1 MLTSTSNTAVSS
13 NTGFRSH
20 LIIRV
25 EYRGFSSREY
35 VSVTYG
41 SAGSPSDLSNGSAY
55 KDLPEAP
62 VVSIF
67 LIPVARWI
75 WTTTT
80 PMASVSMCVAWHQQH
95 PHSTILL
102 DLPFLMSS
110 PLMRRCKSKVR
121 HFGATYSAAAVS
133 IALEMNPEMKGRF
146 ITFGNARF
154 IGTTEMV
161 IRGRPMRA
169 TSVVFTLYSRQHRDG
184 AVTKNATHK
193 GGSGISCRRARAVP
207 TAPVTSTHTA
217 RMHRIQARIS
227 RTNHNIHLR
236 TRNPHKF
243 FTPRKN
249 STIKLTEVR

>member
-1 MLTSTSNTAVSS
+1 M
-13 NTGFRSH
+13 
-20 LIIRV
+20 
-25 EYRGFSSREY
+25 
-35 VSVTYG
+35 
-41 SAGSPSDLSNGSAY
+41 
-55 KDLPEAP
+55 
-62 VVSIF
+62 SIF

-161 IRGRPMRA
+161 IRGRPMSV
-169 TSVVFTLYSRQHRDG
+169 TSVVFTLYTGQHGDR
-184 AVTKNATHK
+184 VITTNATHN

-217 RMHRIQARIS
+217 AICRSQA
-227 RTNHNIHLR
+227 
-236 TRNPHKF
+236 
-243 FTPRKN
+243 
-249 STIKLTEVR
+249 